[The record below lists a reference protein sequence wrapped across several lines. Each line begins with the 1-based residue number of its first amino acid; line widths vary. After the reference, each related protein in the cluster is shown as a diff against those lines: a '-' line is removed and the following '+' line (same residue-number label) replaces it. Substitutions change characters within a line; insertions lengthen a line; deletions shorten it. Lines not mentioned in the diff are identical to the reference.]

1 MEIKD
6 FKVGQK
12 VWVRLT
18 GNASRGKNGND
29 LIEEWEVVSVGRK
42 YVKAKKVGYSHS
54 WEIEF
59 EKRGYSERF
68 VQKTN
73 TCVDYVIYESKQ
85 AILDELEAS
94 NLERKIYDFFKNYGN
109 KNISLE
115 QLREISKIIWG
126 ENNGLE

>member
-18 GNASRGKNGND
+18 GNASRGKSGND

-73 TCVDYVIYESKQ
+73 TCVGYVIYESKQ
-85 AILDELEAS
+85 AILDEFEKS
-94 NLERKIYDFFKNYGN
+94 NLESKIYDFFKSYGN
-109 KNISLE
+109 KNISIE

-126 ENNGLE
+126 D

>member
-6 FKVGQK
+6 FKIGQR
-12 VWVRLT
+12 VWVKLT
-18 GNASRGKNGND
+18 GNASRGKSGSD

-54 WEIEF
+54 WGIEF

-73 TCVDYVIYESKQ
+73 ACVDYVIYESKQ
-85 AILDELEAS
+85 AILDEFEAS
-94 NLERKIYDFFKNYGN
+94 NLERKICDFFRNCRS